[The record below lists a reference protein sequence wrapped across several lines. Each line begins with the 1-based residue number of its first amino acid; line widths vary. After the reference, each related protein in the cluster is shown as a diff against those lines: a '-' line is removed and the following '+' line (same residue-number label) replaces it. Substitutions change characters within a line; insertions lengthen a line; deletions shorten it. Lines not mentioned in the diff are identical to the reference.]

1 MTGALPVKEHEA
13 SLSNGHF
20 YLLVSEP
27 SFEREF
33 YLVYKLSLTKMA
45 SIFSRMMVEMMPIAI
60 KCLNGSE
67 TQGGGARV
75 VSTRSCLG
83 HTCDLRSPSLS
94 YLSPS
99 LHSVQLWDS
108 VHVLQFSLHFRQRFF
123 SVKKKSKKVVKS
135 FGQLDSIKVCEA
147 IPTFAHNVYR
157 STHGLG
163 QKLQE
168 TPHSQRWRSLL
179 SKANT
184 GRNCSMG
191 KDLRATYHL
200 SGKGTA
206 AHLIPS

>member
-1 MTGALPVKEHEA
+1 MRGLCLREA
-13 SLSNGHF
+13 AWATHVTYAVLHC
-20 YLLVSEP
+20 
-27 SFEREF
+27 
-33 YLVYKLSLTKMA
+33 LTSA
-45 SIFSRMMVEMMPIAI
+45 HPCIQ
-60 KCLNGSE
+60 C
-67 TQGGGARV
+67 
-75 VSTRSCLG
+75 SCG
-83 HTCDLRSPSLS
+83 IQYMSCNFHCISDKG
-94 YLSPS
+94 
-99 LHSVQLWDS
+99 
-108 VHVLQFSLHFRQRFF
+108 FSLL
-123 SVKKKSKKVVKS
+123 KKKSNKVVKS

-147 IPTFAHNVYR
+147 VPTFTHNVYR